1 MVAQKQHLRC
11 AICFCVNKRVLMCVY
26 LSFRQ
31 HSSKKEIQTSGQKVF
46 RITNKNNPAMKE
58 SVKLIEISLAICI
71 IEVSIIKPPSG
82 SKLIGLN
89 S

>member
-1 MVAQKQHLRC
+1 MCYMVFCKQTSTYVCL
-11 AICFCVNKRVLMCVY
+11 
-26 LSFRQ
+26 FRQ

-58 SVKLIEISLAICI
+58 IVKLIEISLAICI